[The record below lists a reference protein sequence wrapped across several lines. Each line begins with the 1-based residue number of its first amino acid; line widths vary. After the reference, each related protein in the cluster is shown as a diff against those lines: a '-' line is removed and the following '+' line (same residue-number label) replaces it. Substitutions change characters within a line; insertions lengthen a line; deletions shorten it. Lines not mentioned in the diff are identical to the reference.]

1 MDAMSQPIDNE
12 ELEHLLQKWTATPMG
27 RKTFLAAV
35 PTLMA
40 ACVSGDRNREGD
52 NTGQESALTVE
63 QEKQL
68 TQAVL
73 PELEKDFPRMQNAA
87 VQGYVNQVGQKI
99 VARNSLARNPY
110 TYTFRVVEAP
120 YPNAFALPAGTVF
133 VTRPLVAMAE
143 TEAELAGVL
152 GHEIG
157 HIKARHT
164 AERMQE
170 EKDDWLYTGIGALI
184 GALIGYGIG
193 RSACKGNK
201 ACETQATLIGTGLG
215 AGAGYLIGKYAFFA
229 NSQEDE
235 MEADRVAFH
244 TAVKTG
250 YHKDY
255 VGKFYEKLY
264 QIESSGDEESELF
277 SKLNDAMTTHP
288 PAEERVKQMHELASS
303 LGGTG
308 RGIVST
314 PYFDRIRKACDA

>member
-1 MDAMSQPIDNE
+1 MPQTIDNE
-12 ELEHLLQKWTATPMG
+12 ELEHLLQKWTSTRHG
-27 RKTFLAAV
+27 RRTFLAAV

-40 ACVSGDRNREGD
+40 ACVSSDRTREGD
-52 NTGQESALTVE
+52 NTGQEAALTVE
-63 QEKQL
+63 QERQL
-68 TQAVL
+68 TASVL
-73 PELEKDFPRMQNAA
+73 PELEKDFPRMQNGA
-87 VQGYVNQVGQKI
+87 VQGYINQVGQKI
-99 VARNSLARNPY
+99 VARNGLARNPY
-110 TYTFRVVEAP
+110 TYSFRVVEAP

-143 TEAELAGVL
+143 TEAELAGVI

-170 EKDDWLYTGIGALI
+170 EKDDWMYTGIGALI
-184 GALIGYGIG
+184 GAILGFAIG
-193 RSACKGNK
+193 RSACPKGDND
-201 ACETQATLIGTGLG
+201 CITQATLIGTGLG
-215 AGAGYLIGKYAFFA
+215 AGAGYLVSKYAFFA

-235 MEADRVAFH
+235 LEADRVAFH

-264 QIESSGDEESELF
+264 EIEASGDDESELF

-288 PAEERVKQMHELASS
+288 PAEERVKQMHELAAS
-303 LGGTG
+303 LGGG
-308 RGIVST
+308 ARGIVST
-314 PYFDRIRKACDA
+314 PYFDNIRKICDA

>member
-1 MDAMSQPIDNE
+1 MPQPIDNE
-12 ELEHLLQKWTATPMG
+12 ELEHVLQKWTSTPYG
-27 RKTFLAAV
+27 RKTFLAAI

-40 ACVSGDRNREGD
+40 ACVSGDRSREGD
-52 NTGQESALTVE
+52 NTDQDSALTVE
-63 QEKQL
+63 QEMQL
-68 TQAVL
+68 TKAVL
-73 PELEKDFPRMQNAA
+73 PELEKDFPRMQNGA
-87 VQGYVNQVGQKI
+87 VQGYVNRVGQTI
-99 VARNSLARNPY
+99 VARNGLARNPY

-120 YPNAFALPAGTVF
+120 YPNAFALPAGTIF

-164 AERMQE
+164 AERMQD

-184 GALIGYGIG
+184 GALLGYGIG
-193 RSACKGNK
+193 RSACPKGDSD
-201 ACETQATLIGTGLG
+201 CVTSATLIGTGLG
-215 AGAGYLIGKYAFFA
+215 AGAGYLISKYAFFA

-235 MEADRVAFH
+235 MEADRVAFR

-264 QIESSGDEESELF
+264 MIESGGDDESELF

-303 LGGTG
+303 VGGAG
-308 RGIVST
+308 NGIVST
-314 PYFDRIRKACDA
+314 PYFDNIRKACDA